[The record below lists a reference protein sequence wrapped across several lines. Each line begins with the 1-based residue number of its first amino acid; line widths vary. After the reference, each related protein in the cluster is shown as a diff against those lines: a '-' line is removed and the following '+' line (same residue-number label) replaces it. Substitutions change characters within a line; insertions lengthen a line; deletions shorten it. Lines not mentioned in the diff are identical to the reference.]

1 MSDDDDEMK
10 KHVTLIQV
18 YNGDDDTKMEK
29 SENLFTT
36 IKCIH
41 DCIVTHPD
49 VKNYAYIDMHMKDKV
64 EAIENAV
71 EKDCIVLLNVGTY
84 FGKRKGDGDDDDDIN
99 KREGLNVLVSV
110 IENVIES
117 DQVYVEDTFHL
128 VIVEQVAVTENG
140 FVLNVMERNERM
152 EVVNVYSNVIEVE
165 EEK

>member
-1 MSDDDDEMK
+1 MCD
-10 KHVTLIQV
+10 
-18 YNGDDDTKMEK
+18 GDDDTEMEK

-84 FGKRKGDGDDDDDIN
+84 FSKRKGDADHDIN
-99 KREGLNVLVSV
+99 KREGLNVLISV
-110 IENVIES
+110 IENVIGS

-128 VIVEQVAVTENG
+128 VIVEQVAVMEKG
-140 FVLNVMERNERM
+140 FVLNVMERNEGM
-152 EVVNVYSNVIEVE
+152 EVVNVYSNVIGVE
-165 EEK
+165 EENEL

>member
-1 MSDDDDEMK
+1 MNISFI
-10 KHVTLIQV
+10 V
-18 YNGDDDTKMEK
+18 
-29 SENLFTT
+29 TT

-49 VKNYAYIDMHMKDKV
+49 VKNYVYIDMHMKDKV

-84 FGKRKGDGDDDDDIN
+84 FSKRKIDGDHDSN

-110 IENVIES
+110 IENVIGS

-128 VIVEQVAVTENG
+128 VIVEQVAVIRNG
-140 FVLNVMERNERM
+140 FVVNVMERYERM
-152 EVVNVYSNVIEVE
+152 EVVNLYR
-165 EEK
+165 